1 MPTWEGVR
9 GVLRAGP
16 GAPPAPQCQLQP
28 GQGLDN
34 EAHHQLPAHEETAQ
48 YRSVTPGVLSV
59 NGEFILGHMCGQCR
73 LDSYL

>member
-16 GAPPAPQCQLQP
+16 GATPAPQCQLQP

-48 YRSVTPGVLSV
+48 YRSVT
-59 NGEFILGHMCGQCR
+59 
-73 LDSYL
+73 